1 MHLPK
6 VLKSIYQE
14 HGCDFQRLVATLIN
28 LDVPLED
35 VALLSQM
42 PWQLPANRIAVERAR
57 LGLPPV
63 HPLLHWKLP
72 PPPPDWLTPAVI
84 VKMFQL
90 ALDGPGEPP
99 PGADEQDQE
108 EDDVTG
114 ARLVLPA

>member
-63 HPLLHWKLP
+63 QIMHPQQCSRCVCRIRSLHTRQKFIRRSSRST
-72 PPPPDWLTPAVI
+72 DPAKRGWASI
-84 VKMFQL
+84 
-90 ALDGPGEPP
+90 
-99 PGADEQDQE
+99 
-108 EDDVTG
+108 
-114 ARLVLPA
+114 